1 MVCNTVQEIKLGEAE
16 VVLTGGAESM
26 SQAPFTVRNMRFGT
40 TLGQDL
46 KVCVSFHNFSFQILR
61 NANFTARKITLC
73 ILIKICMEI

>member
-46 KVCVSFHNFSFQILR
+46 KVCVSFHNTADFSFWGKFFVS
-61 NANFTARKITLC
+61 NSEECKFYGT
-73 ILIKICMEI
+73 